1 MRQLNLNLPS
11 TVVADQS
18 LIAHGGDVQ
27 VAPVG
32 GNVNLQPHRE
42 VVLTTSMPLNAS
54 TSMGFDFPG
63 RVNIKRPPGS
73 FQYRYG
79 RKVSPADEWFD
90 AKYKINAYD

>member
-1 MRQLNLNLPS
+1 MRQLTFNLPS

-32 GNVNLQPHRE
+32 GIVNLQPHRE
-42 VVLTTSMPLNAS
+42 SALAFMHLCED
-54 TSMGFDFPG
+54 SMGFDFPG
-63 RVNIKRPPGS
+63 RINIKRPPGS

-79 RKVSPADEWFD
+79 RKIQPPDWFLRT
-90 AKYKINAYD
+90 YKLDQYD

>member
-1 MRQLNLNLPS
+1 MRQLFFNLTPS
-11 TVVADQS
+11 VVAALS
-18 LIAHGGDVQ
+18 CSAHGGDIKQ
-27 VAPVG
+27 APDGVIS
-32 GNVNLQPHRE
+32 LQPHRE
-42 VVLTTSMPLNAS
+42 DVLTMPMRLS
-54 TSMGFDFPG
+54 SLDSMGFDFPG